1 MANTTFNGP
10 VRSENGFKVISK
22 NSTTGAIT
30 DVATI
35 ASTGIVTDKYVKHVG
50 FATGV
55 TVNTTAGDSP
65 AIGEFTQ
72 PANTIITDIKIFC
85 ATAPVIGTGDIGY
98 EVGTSSSGA
107 QIVAAVTDEILDGGT
122 TVVLGNV
129 TVTSLVLQTQ
139 SGTTAPASVQYT
151 SAARTIYC
159 NITNTVD
166 ATTANQGGGPNYLGK
181 QKTVTVPKKWLSS
194 PDHVV
199 AELAYITPREQK
211 ILLDAN
217 IYGSLKGKPNKG
229 PDGS

>member
-1 MANTTFNGP
+1 MGNSTFSGP
-10 VRSENGFKVISK
+10 VRSENGFEVI
-22 NSTTGAIT
+22 NTNATTGAET
-30 DVATI
+30 TTFDI
-35 ASTGIVTDKYVKHVG
+35 ASTGIVTDKFIKHVG

-107 QIVAAVTDEILDGGT
+107 QIVAAQTDEILDGGT

-139 SGTTAPASVQYT
+139 DATTAPASVQYT
-151 SAARTIYC
+151 SAERTIFC

-166 ATTANQGGGPNYLGK
+166 ATTAGSFTFIIEYVQ
-181 QKTVTVPKKWLSS
+181 
-194 PDHVV
+194 V
-199 AELAYITPREQK
+199 A
-211 ILLDAN
+211 
-217 IYGSLKGKPNKG
+217 
-229 PDGS
+229 

>member
-1 MANTTFNGP
+1 MANTTFSGP
-10 VRSENGFKVISK
+10 VRSENGFQVVSK
-22 NSTTGAIT
+22 NATTGALT
-30 DVATI
+30 TVANT
-35 ASTGIVTDKYVKHVG
+35 ASTGIVTNKYVKHVG

-122 TVVLGNV
+122 TVVLYNV
-129 TVTSLVLQTQ
+129 TTTTLVAQTQ

-151 SAARTIYC
+151 SAERTIYC

-166 ATTANQGGGPNYLGK
+166 ATTA
-181 QKTVTVPKKWLSS
+181 
-194 PDHVV
+194 
-199 AELAYITPREQK
+199 
-211 ILLDAN
+211 
-217 IYGSLKGKPNKG
+217 GSFTFIIEYVQIA
-229 PDGS
+229 

>member
-10 VRSENGFKVISK
+10 VRSENGFQMVSK
-22 NSTTGAIT
+22 NATTGAIT
-30 DVATI
+30 DVASI
-35 ASTGIVTDKYVKHVG
+35 ASTGIVTDKYIKHVG

-65 AIGEFTQ
+65 TIGEFTQ

-85 ATAPVIGTGDIGY
+85 DTSPVIGTGDIGY

-122 TVVLGNV
+122 TVVEHNV
-129 TVTSLVLQTQ
+129 TTTTLVTQTQ

-151 SAARTIYC
+151 DTARTIFC

-166 ATTANQGGGPNYLGK
+166 ATTA
-181 QKTVTVPKKWLSS
+181 
-194 PDHVV
+194 
-199 AELAYITPREQK
+199 
-211 ILLDAN
+211 
-217 IYGSLKGKPNKG
+217 GSFTFIIEYVQIA
-229 PDGS
+229 

>member
-1 MANTTFNGP
+1 MTAKADICQDKEIDMANTTFTGP
-10 VRSENGFKVISK
+10 VRSENGFKVVSK
-22 NSTTGAIT
+22 NATTGAIT

-35 ASTGIVTDKYVKHVG
+35 ASTGIVTNKYVKHVG

-65 AIGEFTQ
+65 AIGQFTQ

-122 TVVLGNV
+122 TVVVGNV
-129 TVTSLVLQTQ
+129 TTTTLVATTQTA
-139 SGTTAPASVQYT
+139 TTAPVSAQYT
-151 SAARTIYC
+151 SAERTIFC

-166 ATTANQGGGPNYLGK
+166 ATTA
-181 QKTVTVPKKWLSS
+181 
-194 PDHVV
+194 
-199 AELAYITPREQK
+199 
-211 ILLDAN
+211 
-217 IYGSLKGKPNKG
+217 GSFTFIIEYVQIA
-229 PDGS
+229 